1 MRVKSLSEQVYD
13 YINRL
18 IRTGELKNNDKIDDV
33 ALVETLG
40 VSRTPIREALIQL
53 TSDGLLT
60 NKPRKGFFVKE
71 QSQEEMDQAFQ
82 VIACLD
88 CYALELAMK
97 NADKAKL
104 LNSLRMCID
113 EIDLSIKE
121 DNYEKYYDWQENFHV
136 TYQSECGNIFL
147 QKELHGLL
155 RRWLRMTYY
164 DNDKYKLFHLLPFIN
179 DQHKAV
185 VKSLEQ
191 NDIEQAKRILWD
203 HWTREYECVTT
214 KSDDE

>member
-13 YINRL
+13 YIYRL
-18 IRTGELKNNDKIDDV
+18 IRTGELKNNDKIDDI
-33 ALVETLG
+33 ALVETLE

-97 NADKAKL
+97 NADKVKL
-104 LNSLRMCID
+104 INSLKACID

-121 DNYEKYYDWQENFHV
+121 ENYEKYYDWQETFHL
-136 TYQSECGNIFL
+136 TYQSKCGNVVL

-164 DNDKYKLFHLLPFIN
+164 DNDKYKLFHLLPFVN

-185 VKSLEQ
+185 VKSLEG
-191 NDIEQAKRILWD
+191 NDIEEAKRILWD
-203 HWTREYECVTT
+203 HWTREYEFEPTQ
-214 KSDDE
+214 SDNK